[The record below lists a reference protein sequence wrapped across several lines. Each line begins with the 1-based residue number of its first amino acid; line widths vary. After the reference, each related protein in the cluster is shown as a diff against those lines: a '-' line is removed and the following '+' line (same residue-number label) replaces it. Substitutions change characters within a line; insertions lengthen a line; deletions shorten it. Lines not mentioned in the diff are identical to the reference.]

1 MKVISVN
8 VGLLLLLILS
18 SLLCFAQSSEPI
30 QPPQAA
36 KELLKGGWDQLDAGD
51 LEGAL
56 ATANRIL
63 EMDPKS
69 GSAAVLHFVA
79 FDNKYPQGNP
89 TADCNRVIELAPR
102 KDWVEAAYITRGNYR
117 LLVRQL
123 DLGIDGYRFPTPI
136 YRGCAGFLFTGC
148 LCSVRFGATP
158 VGLDHFSV
166 LFPGLPSKPVNPGL
180 WVATASRFRN
190 LVRLSLNIT
199 SNCINR
205 SLLTLN

>member
-1 MKVISVN
+1 M
-8 VGLLLLLILS
+8 
-18 SLLCFAQSSEPI
+18 
-30 QPPQAA
+30 
-36 KELLKGGWDQLDAGD
+36 KGGWDQLDAGD

-123 DLGIDGYRFPTPI
+123 DLGIDG
-136 YRGCAGFLFTGC
+136 
-148 LCSVRFGATP
+148 
-158 VGLDHFSV
+158 
-166 LFPGLPSKPVNPGL
+166 
-180 WVATASRFRN
+180 
-190 LVRLSLNIT
+190 
-199 SNCINR
+199 
-205 SLLTLN
+205 

>member
-18 SLLCFAQSSEPI
+18 SLSCFAQSSDPI
-30 QPPQAA
+30 QPPQRA
-36 KELLKGGWDQLDAGD
+36 KELLKSGWDQLDAGD

-123 DLGIDGYRFPTPI
+123 DLGITGFQPRFIGVAPGFSLPVVCAALGLAQPRWGWTTFLSYSQGCRQSPSTLGSGSQPL
-136 YRGCAGFLFTGC
+136 RGSETW
-148 LCSVRFGATP
+148 S
-158 VGLDHFSV
+158 D
-166 LFPGLPSKPVNPGL
+166 FP
-180 WVATASRFRN
+180 
-190 LVRLSLNIT
+190 
-199 SNCINR
+199 
-205 SLLTLN
+205 